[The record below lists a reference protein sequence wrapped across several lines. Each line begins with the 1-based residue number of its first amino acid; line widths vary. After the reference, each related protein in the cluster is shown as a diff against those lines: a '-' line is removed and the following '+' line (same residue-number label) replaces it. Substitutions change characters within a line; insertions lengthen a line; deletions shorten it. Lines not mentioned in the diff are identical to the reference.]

1 MVDIADGDDESAPP
15 ELRLFWMC
23 RQYHALPEAG
33 GMMDQ
38 DAQTIYT
45 MNLLGNVYD
54 TVQRVR
60 GLTGDDIHNMRP
72 DDGRMLAW
80 LDAIGVSV

>member
-1 MVDIADGDDESAPP
+1 
-15 ELRLFWMC
+15 MC

-33 GMMDQ
+33 SIMDQ
-38 DAQTIYT
+38 DAQTMYM
-45 MNLLGNVYD
+45 MNLFGNIYD

-60 GLTGDDIHNMRP
+60 GLTGDAIHNMRP

-80 LDAIGVSV
+80 LDAVGVKV